1 MRPLSSLVPSERLCL
16 CQHATAC
23 RTFAWQR
30 VQARHVARQRPAL
43 HQQPSR
49 SAVWQQWHKQA
60 KYTRSAPHQTAVKAL
75 ERTEGSWKD
84 QDDTAYLAE
93 QQVAIQPRWRQ
104 FFTTRYDAEILAV
117 LLPALLAIF
126 LDPVMILIDTGK
138 QSLIKL
144 SYESK
149 QMLHRP

>member
-1 MRPLSSLVPSERLCL
+1 MLSSLVPSERVCL
-16 CQHATAC
+16 CQHATTR

-30 VQARHVARQRPAL
+30 VQAKHVVQQRPTL
-43 HQQPSR
+43 HQSSSR
-49 SAVWQQWHKQA
+49 NAVWQQWHTQRKHA
-60 KYTRSAPHQTAVKAL
+60 RSAPRQTAVRAL

-84 QDDTAYLAE
+84 KDNTAYVAE
-93 QQVAIQPRWRQ
+93 QQVAIQPKWRQ

-138 QSLIKL
+138 HCLIK
-144 SYESK
+144 SSH
-149 QMLHRP
+149 QST